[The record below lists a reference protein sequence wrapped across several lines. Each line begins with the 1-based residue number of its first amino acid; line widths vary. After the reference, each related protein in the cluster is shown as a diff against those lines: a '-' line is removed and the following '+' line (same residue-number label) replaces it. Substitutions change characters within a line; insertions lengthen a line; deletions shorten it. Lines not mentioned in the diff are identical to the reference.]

1 MVVKLFKDKRPSIP
15 LLFWNACS
23 LWLGC
28 YIASYIIPYPRN
40 QFTIIGPF
48 LLSLFLI
55 ICFVFCLIKQKK
67 TLIPTLGIFFILGML
82 IWNSNCLTLNNQRNM
97 LEAVEEN
104 TVLLRVIEDPE
115 QGTFGDT
122 TTVEVKNPN
131 SNNLIGI
138 AYLYLN
144 NLDFNYGDELL
155 GSIAFNEPKKSS
167 LSYFNTKGI
176 AGTIAISDYEIVGS
190 SKIGMLSHL
199 RNSFSEKISNLIH
212 EGIISDYAGSLLQ
225 ALIVGDRTQLFSL
238 DLYQQIKVL
247 GLAHL
252 VAVSG
257 SHLIIV
263 MGFIGLILK
272 TLHISKPIAI
282 VIQILFLG
290 IYLIMVGI
298 PISCVRAA
306 LMSAISMLA
315 FSTSRRSHALS
326 GLGIVIVLLVVII
339 PSSAFSLS
347 FTLSVFSTFG
357 IVVLMPLFNSWI
369 NVNSKLVKSLCIDP
383 LSLTFAAL
391 LFTIPFTVSSFS
403 MISLIAPIANVFAG
417 PFITIICCVGL
428 LAFVVSPFEP
438 LCSFLLLV
446 CGHIAQVFCLG
457 SKILAA
463 IPFAAVPLYIPA
475 EIIFTLTA
483 IGIVSLWILWPK
495 SISLK
500 KILFILAISCI
511 ALLCCFVPKQGSNIT
526 MLDVG
531 QGDAFLITSNS
542 KTVLIDTGNNP
553 QALYAALSRQKVFS
567 LNAILITHADDDHC
581 GCLKDLQNLIPCEK
595 IFLAK
600 GIDNVGTD
608 KTNDLVNNSK
618 DLVGESNIEFVST
631 GDTISLD
638 SLTFHIISPQKL
650 NDEGGNQDS
659 ICFVLDIDSN
669 NNAVTDW
676 KAFFC
681 GDAEQETVS
690 KLIDEGL
697 LSDIDVLKVA
707 HHGSKESLSDTI
719 TSELSPDIAL
729 ISVGENNRYGHPT
742 NETLSC
748 LENAGCI
755 VARTDLNGD
764 VICSFTPEK
773 ITVKTLR

>member
-1 MVVKLFKDKRPSIP
+1 MAVKLFIGKRPSIP

-28 YIASYIIPYPRN
+28 YIASNIIPEPRN
-40 QFTIIGPF
+40 LLTFVVPF
-48 LLSLFLI
+48 LLCIFLI
-55 ICFVFCLIKQKK
+55 ACFVFCLTTHKK
-67 TLIPTLGIFFILGML
+67 TLIPTLGVFFLLGIL

-97 LEAVEEN
+97 FEAVEEN

-155 GSIAFNEPKKSS
+155 GSITFNEPKKSS

-176 AGTIAISDYEIVGS
+176 AGNITISEYEVVNS

-212 EGIISDYAGSLLQ
+212 EGIVSDDAGSLLQ

-306 LMSAISMLA
+306 LMSIISMLA
-315 FSTSRRSHALS
+315 FGTSRRSHALS
-326 GLGIVIVLLVVII
+326 GLGIVIILLIAII

-347 FTLSVFSTFG
+347 FTLSVFSTLG
-357 IVVLMPLFNSWI
+357 IVVFMPLFSSWI
-369 NVNSKLVKSLCIDP
+369 NVSSKLVKSLCIDP

-391 LFTIPFTVSSFS
+391 LFTIPFTVSSFF
-403 MISLIAPIANVFAG
+403 MVSLIAPIANVFAG
-417 PFITIICCVGL
+417 PFVTIICCVGL
-428 LAFVVSPFEP
+428 LAFAVLPFEP

-446 CGHIAQVFCLG
+446 CGHIAQLFCLG
-457 SKILAA
+457 GEILAA

-483 IGIVSLWILWPK
+483 FGIVTLWILWPK

-500 KILFILAISCI
+500 NVLFALGISCI
-511 ALLCCFVPKQGSNIT
+511 VLLCCFIPKQGSSIT

-542 KTVLIDTGNNP
+542 KTVLIDTGNNSR
-553 QALYAALSRQKVFS
+553 ALYAALSRQKVFS
-567 LNAILITHADDDHC
+567 LDAILITHADDDHC
-581 GCLKDLQNLIPCEK
+581 GCLKDLQNVIPCKK

-600 GIDNVGTD
+600 GMDNVGTD

-638 SLTFHIISPQKL
+638 SMTFHIISPQQL

-659 ICFVLDIDSN
+659 ICFVLDIDPN
-669 NNAVTDW
+669 NDAVTDW

-707 HHGSKESLSDTI
+707 HHGSRESLTDTI

-742 NETLSC
+742 NEALTS
-748 LENAGCI
+748 LEEAGCMI
-755 VARTDLNGD
+755 ARTDLNGD